1 MIEEKQNETN
11 EEMSFAEL
19 FEKTEVRKDY
29 LTPGQKVEATIV
41 KITPDW
47 IFLDLGGKSEGYL
60 DRKELTDDNGNLSV
74 QEGDSITAY
83 FLSSRF
89 NEKLFT
95 TKIGAGDS
103 ARAYMEDVWRSGIP
117 VEGVVEKEIKG
128 GFEIKLAGQMRG
140 FCPYSQMGL
149 HRIDN
154 PQEAIGLR
162 LSFRI
167 TEYGE
172 QGRNIVLSSRAI
184 LEEQKKK
191 DEEALKATLHEGMVV
206 AGTVVSLREFGAF
219 MDIGGVQGLL
229 PISEIG
235 WDRVADIHE
244 RLSIGKTLDVAI
256 TKLDWE
262 NNRISLSLKKM
273 LSDPWDEAWAKYP
286 EGTVHRGTVVSLAT
300 FGAFVNLG
308 PGVDGLLH
316 ISKLGKGKRIVHPR
330 EAVKEGDALDVRVD
344 AMDRTQKRISLSL
357 ATAEL
362 QEKESAEDYREYV
375 EKASASLGSFG
386 DLMKQKL
393 EKRKK

>member
-191 DEEALKATLHEGMVV
+191 DEEALKATLHEEMVV

-219 MDIGGVQGLL
+219 VDIGGVQGLL

-244 RLSIGKTLDVAI
+244 RLSIGQTLDVAI

-386 DLMKQKL
+386 DLMKQKR